1 MTPARDRYANLLNQL
16 KEIIKSAP
24 VDVVITTVDDWKS
37 THIENLTIED
47 LKQNE
52 HIRGLLEVLEFYSNG
67 WVKKHPRLNSFG
79 IPEETYVNEAV
90 KSDGGRR
97 ARAKLREWGL

>member
-1 MTPARDRYANLLNQL
+1 MSERKLALLMTPTRDRYANLLNQL

-24 VDVVITTVDDWKS
+24 VDVVITTADDWKS

-52 HIRGLLEVLEFYSNG
+52 RVRGLLETLREIERFWDCEPNSSDLAD
-67 WVKKHPRLNSFG
+67 KK
-79 IPEETYVNEAV
+79 IT
-90 KSDGGRR
+90 
-97 ARAKLREWGL
+97 EWGL